1 MNQERDC
8 VIGAKVQVVVDRPL
22 GSTHPQY
29 KKLIYPINY
38 GYIRGVLAGD
48 GMYQDCYILGENKPI
63 KAFEGVVI
71 AIIHRK
77 NDAEDKWVVTKD
89 GINVSDEEILKQTE
103 FQEQYFDI
111 EIMR

>member
-48 GMYQDCYILGENKPI
+48 GICAK
-63 KAFEGVVI
+63 I
-71 AIIHRK
+71 AI
-77 NDAEDKWVVTKD
+77 
-89 GINVSDEEILKQTE
+89 
-103 FQEQYFDI
+103 Y
-111 EIMR
+111 